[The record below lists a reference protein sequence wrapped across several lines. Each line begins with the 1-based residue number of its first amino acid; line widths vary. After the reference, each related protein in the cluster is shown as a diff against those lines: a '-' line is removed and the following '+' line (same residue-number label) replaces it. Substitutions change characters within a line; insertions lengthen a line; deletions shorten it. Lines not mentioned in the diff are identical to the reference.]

1 MGRPT
6 KLTPELADL
15 LCEARANGHGTR
27 GAAAA
32 CGISRSTLQLWL
44 SKGEEGEDPD
54 PIYSDFSARF
64 TRAGARAIGRLV
76 NAVFED
82 AVGGV
87 EIKRTVRPDGSEE
100 VQVTPPNGA
109 VALKALA
116 QLDPEDWQPRK
127 ALEVSGPNAGPV
139 EVAQADVVENVLARV
154 RAAKER
160 RAAEAARA
168 EQAGQAGS
176 GEEHGG

>member
-6 KLTPELADL
+6 KLTPELADA

-32 CGISRSTLQLWL
+32 CGIARSTLQAWL
-44 SKGEEGEDPD
+44 AKGEEEDPD
-54 PIYSDFSARF
+54 PLYSDFAARF
-64 TRAGARAIGRLV
+64 TRAGAKAIGRLV
-76 NAVFED
+76 SAVFED

-87 EIKRTVRPDGSEE
+87 EIKRVVRPDGSEE
-100 VQVTPPNGA
+100 TQVTPPNGM

-116 QLDPEDWQPRK
+116 QLAPEDWQPRK

-139 EVAQADVVENVLARV
+139 EVAQTEVIENVLSRV

-160 RAAEAARA
+160 RAAIEAAQQPA
-168 EQAGQAGS
+168 